1 MSEDAGGQLI
11 VSDTA
16 DGRQTVLCGSSM
28 LLGRTSVPVVTPT
41 PGNGTG
47 DMHGGPD
54 GVDVGT
60 SQPAGTS
67 PDVMLDIG
75 DESAP
80 AGISIRDED
89 GQQIFFLNG
98 STGQALTGARRVPV
112 RSGEKGPLV
121 IIDGETRAH
130 RVLQRSRQQDARRR
144 RAARRYRTSR
154 GGLRRGLRRDRV
166 RRAGLGVVGRRQ
178 RCAATPCVS
187 PSPAPEPVRWSRRL
201 SIESLAASRRPGRAE
216 HTSVLPSTQD
226 LGQDVLQGRI

>member
-1 MSEDAGGQLI
+1 MSEGAGGQLI
-11 VSDTA
+11 VSSTA

-80 AGISIRDED
+80 GGISIRDED
-89 GQQIFFLNG
+89 GQQIFLNG
-98 STGQALTGARRVPV
+98 STGQPLAGARHAA
-112 RSGEKGPLV
+112 GPLRREGPAG
-121 IIDGETRAH
+121 DH
-130 RVLQRSRQQDARRR
+130 RR
-144 RAARRYRTSR
+144 
-154 GGLRRGLRRDRV
+154 
-166 RRAGLGVVGRRQ
+166 
-178 RCAATPCVS
+178 
-187 PSPAPEPVRWSRRL
+187 
-201 SIESLAASRRPGRAE
+201 
-216 HTSVLPSTQD
+216 
-226 LGQDVLQGRI
+226 